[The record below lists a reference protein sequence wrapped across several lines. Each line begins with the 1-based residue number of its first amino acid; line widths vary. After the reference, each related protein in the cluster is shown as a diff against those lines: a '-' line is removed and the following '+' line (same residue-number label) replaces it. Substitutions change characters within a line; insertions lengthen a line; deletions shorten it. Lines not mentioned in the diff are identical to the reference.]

1 MIKKEAPS
9 VSDIFKN
16 FFKSYGPQ
24 GWWPLT
30 GCKGSNPT
38 KTGSLKGYHPGDY
51 TFPHTPD
58 QKFEIAA
65 GAVLTQNTSWSQAE
79 KAVLS
84 LKKSGLL
91 SPMEILKADS
101 QVLGEKVKPAGY
113 FNQKSKKLKCLSEFW
128 SSLGKDPPSRDS
140 LLSLWGIGPETA
152 DSILLYVFKI
162 PVFVVDA
169 YTRRIF
175 SRLGFISAK
184 ADYEEIRSLFESRLT
199 SEYSL
204 FQEYHALI
212 VEHAKRYCH
221 TRPLCQDCPLKKEC
235 EGCRDSSPVKIA
247 EKRTRNRRVLRGIK
261 K

>member
-1 MIKKEAPS
+1 MIKKASS
-9 VSDIFKN
+9 VSDLYKYFYE
-16 FFKSYGPQ
+16 SYGPQ

-38 KTGSLKGYHPGDY
+38 KTGSLKGYHPGDF

-65 GAVLTQNTSWSQAE
+65 GALLTQNTSWSQAE

-84 LKKSGLL
+84 LKRSGLL
-91 SPMEILKADS
+91 FPSEILKADPL
-101 QVLGEKVKPAGY
+101 VLGEMVKPAGY
-113 FNQKSKKLKCLSEFW
+113 FNQKSKKLKILSEFW
-128 SSLGKDPPSRDS
+128 SSLRKGSPSRAS

-152 DSILLYVFKI
+152 DSILLYAFKV

-175 SRLGFISAK
+175 SRLGLISAK
-184 ADYEEIRSLFESRLT
+184 ADYEEIRSLFESRLP

-212 VEHAKRYCH
+212 VEHAKRYCL
-221 TRPLCQDCPLKKEC
+221 TKPLCQECPLKKQC
-235 EGCRDSSPVKIA
+235 EGGGDSSPVKIT
-247 EKRTRNRRVLRGIK
+247 EKRTRDRRVLRGIK